1 MKPEARSK
9 KYFSFLLFSFLLSP
23 FLLSPFLHCSAQQIT
38 DLKINEIL
46 INNIDNLVDDYG
58 QHVPWVEIINTA
70 YNSVNIA
77 ECYLTNDTT
86 GLSSK
91 SSKDKGHWYKIP
103 KGDPKTLIPARG
115 FLIFYLDGKPTHGPF
130 HTNFDPS
137 TSISNNYVAL
147 IHSNGQQLIDFF
159 AYPDS
164 LRHASKSYGYIRD
177 YGQEIIV
184 WHGEETSNLAMLDH
198 FTPGSTN
205 IYENIATKAEQIQE
219 KDKFGVGMAIIA
231 ISVVFIALF
240 VIFLILKIFG
250 RWVSKIKLGTILHG
264 HGHGGQAVAQ
274 SAPVAPAAKK
284 DTRLRID
291 NSEELAAMIMAL
303 HLYLNEYR
311 DEESEIVTIDMPS
324 ARYSPWAQKNLV
336 MKRVQR
342 RR

>member
-1 MKPEARSK
+1 MKPEVRSK
-9 KYFSFLLFSFLLSP
+9 KYFSFLLFS

-46 INNIDNLVDDYG
+46 VNNVDNLVDDYG
-58 QHVPWVEIINTA
+58 QHVPWMEIINTA
-70 YNSVNIA
+70 YNRVNIA

-91 SSKDKGHWYKIP
+91 NPKDKAHWYKIP

-115 FLIFYLDGKPTHGPF
+115 FLIFYLDNKPTHGPF

-137 TSISNNYVAL
+137 IPSSNNYVAL

-164 LRHASKSYGYIRD
+164 LRHASKSYGYIKD
-177 YGQEIIV
+177 YGLEIIV
-184 WHGEETSNLAMLDH
+184 WHGKETSNLAMLDH

-205 IYENIATKAEQIQE
+205 IYENTATKAEQIQE
-219 KDKFGVGMAIIA
+219 KDKFGVGMAVIA
-231 ISVVFIALF
+231 TSVVFIALF

-250 RWVSKIKLGTILHG
+250 KWVSKIKLGSSLHG
-264 HGHGGQAVAQ
+264 HGHGQAVVQPAPT
-274 SAPVAPAAKK
+274 APVAKK

-291 NSEELAAMIMAL
+291 NSEELASMIMAL
-303 HLYLNEYR
+303 HLYMNEYR